1 MKKRYFLLLI
11 LSCLIIFGC
20 KKNTKLEPKTEEI
33 IKICDMAVLEC
44 YYHTTAEIVKGKKE
58 KKQWIDFDST
68 IKIGIDASKIK
79 MTIDKTNINIK
90 LPKAKLL
97 GEPDIMN
104 DTMKFLTD
112 QTGVIKTKFTNDERS
127 EALAKASEKVIEE
140 TQNNSQLMNNAETRA
155 KKIIDNYIVQIGE
168 LTGVTYTI
176 NWEMLEES

>member
-1 MKKRYFLLLI
+1 
-11 LSCLIIFGC
+11 
-20 KKNTKLEPKTEEI
+20 
-33 IKICDMAVLEC
+33 MAVLEC

-79 MTIDKTNINIK
+79 MTIDKTNIRIK

-97 GEPDIMN
+97 GDPDII
-104 DTMKFLTD
+104 DGTYKIITD
-112 QTGVIKTKFTNDERS
+112 QTGIIKTKFTNDDRS
-127 EALAKASEKVIEE
+127 VALAKASEKVIEE

-155 KKIIDNYIVQIGE
+155 KTIIENYIVQIGV
-168 LTGVTYTI
+168 LTGVSYTI